1 MNSGLSYLI
10 TTVTEII
17 LGRCRFG
24 NECLNLHEG
33 PSKVSGATKKKRT
46 AKVEKSPDRSK
57 MPMKTALDVI
67 KRIQWDEMMPPESFT
82 IGYLDRFIG
91 LVEDEFSKF
100 SNWGN
105 LVSLKSFKWHKYI
118 FFLAKLDMLFLLVRS
133 RL

>member
-1 MNSGLSYLI
+1 MRRSSAREL
-10 TTVTEII
+10 TVTEII

-46 AKVEKSPDRSK
+46 VKVEKSPDRSK